1 MRTST
6 NQVVGGRIIN
16 GYDYQN
22 QSWVKDGKYIKCG
35 HPKEMN
41 CNCYGRKNEGKETE

>member
-1 MRTST
+1 MRATLDEYK
-6 NQVVGGRIIN
+6 NGVLFN
-16 GYDYQN
+16 GYDYTKQT
-22 QSWVKDGKYIKCG
+22 WVKNGKYIKCG